1 MKAEKS
7 KKKIMAPVVALLA
20 TAIILAVAMAGTAQA
35 ALDKRSN
42 VYEANIQL
50 TSLDVALTENGQER
64 SGEDTLLTDLIPKDK
79 EFAVGYRYDENLAV
93 KNVGEEP
100 EYVRVSVNRYW
111 VDEDG
116 NKATDLLPK
125 LIELGWSDNGWV
137 TATGTALS
145 KADMNKEQTV
155 FYSKNPL
162 AVGDSLTFA
171 TTLRFN
177 PDILGAAKVDKV
189 NKGQR
194 EDGVYYVTTYY
205 DYDNHKFAIDV
216 EVASVQTHNAADAIK
231 SAWGVDMHKLGI
243 NEVD

>member
-64 SGEDTLLTDLIPKDK
+64 SGEDTLLKDMIPKDK

-171 TTLRFN
+171 TTLRIN

-189 NKGQR
+189 EQEQR
-194 EDGVYYVTTYY
+194 GDVYYVTTYY

>member
-100 EYVRVSVNRYW
+100 DVCVFRS
-111 VDEDG
+111 
-116 NKATDLLPK
+116 
-125 LIELGWSDNGWV
+125 IV
-137 TATGTALS
+137 TGS
-145 KADMNKEQTV
+145 MKMGIKRPI
-155 FYSKNPL
+155 FYPS
-162 AVGDSLTFA
+162 
-171 TTLRFN
+171 
-177 PDILGAAKVDKV
+177 
-189 NKGQR
+189 
-194 EDGVYYVTTYY
+194 
-205 DYDNHKFAIDV
+205 
-216 EVASVQTHNAADAIK
+216 
-231 SAWGVDMHKLGI
+231 
-243 NEVD
+243 

>member
-1 MKAEKS
+1 M
-7 KKKIMAPVVALLA
+7 
-20 TAIILAVAMAGTAQA
+20 
-35 ALDKRSN
+35 
-42 VYEANIQL
+42 
-50 TSLDVALTENGQER
+50 
-64 SGEDTLLTDLIPKDK
+64 
-79 EFAVGYRYDENLAV
+79 
-93 KNVGEEP
+93 
-100 EYVRVSVNRYW
+100 RVSVNRYW

-125 LIELGWSDNGWV
+125 LIELGWSDSGWV
-137 TATGTALS
+137 TATGTVLS

-171 TTLRFN
+171 TTLRIN

-189 NKGQR
+189 DKGQHG
-194 EDGVYYVTTYY
+194 DVYYVTTYY